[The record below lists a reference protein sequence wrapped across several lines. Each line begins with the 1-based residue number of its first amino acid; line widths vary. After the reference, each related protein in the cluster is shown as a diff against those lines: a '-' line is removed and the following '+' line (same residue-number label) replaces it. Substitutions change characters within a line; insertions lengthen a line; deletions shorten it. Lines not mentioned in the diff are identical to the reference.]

1 MTTMTLADMSE
12 DRALDKLRDEYESLA
27 GLRLTLSQ
35 VARLLDV
42 DQQEAKR
49 LLARLEAE
57 GLLLEGSGGVYR
69 RSAPLFA

>member
-1 MTTMTLADMSE
+1 MMTVMTADTSE
-12 DRALDKLRDEYESLA
+12 DRSLDQLREEYESLA

-42 DQQEAKR
+42 DQEQAKH
-49 LLARLEAE
+49 LLERLETE
-57 GLLLEGSGGVYR
+57 GLLLEAAGGIYR

>member
-1 MTTMTLADMSE
+1 MTIMMAEVPADRSLE
-12 DRALDKLRDEYESLA
+12 KLREEYESLA

-42 DQQEAKR
+42 DQQQAKR
-49 LLARLEAE
+49 LLERLEME
-57 GLLLEGSGGVYR
+57 GLLLEATGGIYR

>member
-1 MTTMTLADMSE
+1 MRTMMTADVLADRSLE
-12 DRALDKLRDEYESLA
+12 KLREEYESLA

-42 DQQEAKR
+42 DQEQAKH
-49 LLARLEAE
+49 LLERLETE
-57 GLLLEGSGGVYR
+57 GLLLEANGGIYR